1 MLIALL
7 AAALLHATQESAAD
21 TALTC
26 DPGLQ
31 ICPVIDSRTGKP
43 HSFPADVTRFQT
55 DVETCVH
62 FAGEEPYNEERRR
75 DIDAALK
82 KYCDGAKARLPA
94 LRRKYAKDPVN
105 LKRVDAI
112 QAYRVEAGL

>member
-1 MLIALL
+1 MLVALL
-7 AAALLHATQESAAD
+7 AVALLHSSQESAAD
-21 TALTC
+21 TALAC
-26 DPGLQ
+26 DPSLQ
-31 ICPVIDSRTGKP
+31 ICPVIDPRTGKP
-43 HSFPADVTRFQT
+43 RRFPADVSRFQT

-75 DIDAALK
+75 DIDAALT

-105 LKRVDAI
+105 LKRIEAI
-112 QAYRVEAGL
+112 QAYRIEAGL